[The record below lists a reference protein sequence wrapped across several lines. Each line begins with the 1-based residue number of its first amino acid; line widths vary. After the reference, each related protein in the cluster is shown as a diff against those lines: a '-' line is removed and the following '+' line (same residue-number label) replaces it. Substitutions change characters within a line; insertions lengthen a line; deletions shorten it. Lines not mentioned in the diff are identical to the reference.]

1 MGKAGVVLAGSQV
14 KGLSNRV
21 ACFLIMANKT
31 RRCKGCKDYKPA
43 DGGIHVPLGWFCCGE
58 CASNWSWQQEQKK
71 RSKAITK
78 QKEKERIADRK
89 KKEALRD
96 RRWYLK
102 KAQEW
107 FNRYIRLRDHGQPC
121 ISCGKP
127 DNGQDGRTASH
138 YRSVGSCSS
147 LRFDESNVH
156 ASCGQCN
163 YWKSGNIEQYT
174 PRLIEKIGQEE
185 YNRIMSLSASRKWE
199 IDELKELI
207 AKYKAKCKEIE
218 E

>member
-1 MGKAGVVLAGSQV
+1 MTSQ
-14 KGLSNRV
+14 
-21 ACFLIMANKT
+21 NKT
-31 RRCKGCKDYKPA
+31 KFVAAKKRKCKGCGEYHLVE
-43 DGGIHVPLGWFCCGE
+43 GGIVTPLSFFCSGE
-58 CASNWSWQQEQKK
+58 CASNWAWEQEQKK
-71 RSKAITK
+71 RARAAAK
-78 QKEKERIADRK
+78 QKKQQSAETRK

-156 ASCGQCN
+156 ASCWQCN

-185 YNRIMSLSASRKWE
+185 YNRIMSLNASKKWE

-207 AKYKAKCKEIE
+207 AKYKAKCKEIVKDNDCQACRRAI
-218 E
+218 